1 MKGYT
6 LIELMIVVA
15 IIGILAAIIL
25 PAYDDYVERTEQLQ
39 DIQEVQDNGYDNCT
53 VVVAD
58 DFGYEQK
65 RIPIDCDKL
74 PELK

>member
-1 MKGYT
+1 MKGFT
-6 LIELMIVVA
+6 LIELMIVVC
-15 IIGILAAIIL
+15 IIGILAAIAKG
-25 PAYDDYVERTEQLQ
+25 AYDNREIQQIPEQPKVS
-39 DIQEVQDNGYDNCT
+39 EYKSCT
-53 VVVAD
+53 VIVAD